1 MRYLLPPECWRSE
14 GFAEDLLDEHQVRLP
29 LPREQFSRAMSLLL
43 GSLPLAVGTFGALFV
58 VISFPG

>member
-14 GFAEDLLDEHQVRLP
+14 AFAEDLLDEHQELVP
-29 LPREQFSRAMSLLL
+29 LPREQFGRVMSMML
-43 GSLPLAVGTFGALFV
+43 GSLPLAVGMIGAVFV